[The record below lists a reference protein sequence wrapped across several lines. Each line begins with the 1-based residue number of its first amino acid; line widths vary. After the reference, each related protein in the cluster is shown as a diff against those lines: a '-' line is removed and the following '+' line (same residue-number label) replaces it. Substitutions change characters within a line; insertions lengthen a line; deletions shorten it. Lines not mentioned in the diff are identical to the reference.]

1 MSLTS
6 QEVAHLRAVEHLAAE
21 DWVGAMEQ
29 YESILDMA
37 PLDMYALHMAYFL
50 ALMNGH
56 TKKLRDIPA
65 SVIKEYKPGMP
76 YYGYVKLRMFYR
88 SFKSLPQGGN

>member
-6 QEVAHLRAVEHLAAE
+6 QEAAHLRAVEHLAAE

-29 YESILDMA
+29 FESILKMA

-56 TKKLRDIPA
+56 TKKSRAVLVVPCFSSVA
-65 SVIKEYKPGMP
+65 SYFLGVI
-76 YYGYVKLRMFYR
+76 
-88 SFKSLPQGGN
+88 